1 MRSNINIYVFRGL
14 QIVAWIIF
22 VGLCIEAGGLLV
34 NYVFSVY
41 KPSVISNLY
50 QKLNLMEMYEK
61 SQWTFH
67 VMYSYILVIAILKAY
82 LFYIL
87 ILLLQKMNLTKPFSA
102 YVSEQITK
110 VSYCTF
116 SIGVINYFAV
126 STTKNLSHKGY
137 SVDSMNAFWVS
148 TEAFILMAAIIYV
161 ISIIFKRGV
170 ELQQE
175 NELTV

>member
-1 MRSNINIYVFRGL
+1 MRSNINFYVFKGL
-14 QIVAWIIF
+14 QIIAWIIF
-22 VGLCIEAGGLLV
+22 IGLCIEAGALLV
-34 NYVFSVY
+34 NFVFSIF
-41 KPSVISNLY
+41 KPEIISKLY
-50 QKLNLMEMYEK
+50 QKLNLMEMYERSK
-61 SQWTFH
+61 WIYYG
-67 VMYSYILVIAILKAY
+67 MYSYLLVIAILKSY

-87 ILLLQKMNLTKPFSA
+87 ILLLQKMNLANPFST

-116 SIGVINYFAV
+116 SIGLINYFAV
-126 STTKNLSHKGY
+126 STSNNLAHKGY
-137 SVDSMNAFWVS
+137 NIDQLNSFWVN